1 MDLSSSPSSPL
12 SSVASRS
19 PSPPAD
25 YPSPSSI
32 NLSDNG
38 VSSETRGANE
48 NVTDLDGPP
57 PAKKRKIAEP
67 KRRTTEY
74 LDLRTLHDS
83 PDDVRN
89 KKQEEELKRL
99 TKALRRKRK
108 IVIVAGAGISVS
120 AGSKSMAIL
129 SP

>member
-74 LDLRTLHDS
+74 LDLRTLHDG